1 MHFRYLGWL
10 QKLHIILTKNISQ
23 KAKQQKKSTEQKFS
37 KFELIST
44 YGQPS
49 VQRARECRS
58 PAKALRIRCAARF
71 EQGIYG
77 IYVLCGLLVAH
88 YAC

>member
-37 KFELIST
+37 NFELIST
-44 YGQPS
+44 Y
-49 VQRARECRS
+49 
-58 PAKALRIRCAARF
+58 
-71 EQGIYG
+71 EQNKQLI
-77 IYVLCGLLVAH
+77 IQ
-88 YAC
+88 